1 MKTSL
6 NVTQD
11 IADFNFI
18 NMIAVLLT
26 LIAIGLL
33 ALFNGMNTSI
43 RHINKKIDDHG
54 KNM

>member
-1 MKTSL
+1 M
-6 NVTQD
+6 TQD

-18 NMIAVLLT
+18 NMIVVILT
-26 LIAIGLL
+26 LVAISLL

-54 KNM
+54 KDM